1 MTHWI
6 SGLGVALVYM
16 HMRLRSADLGARVR
30 AAAEQIEPAAS
41 GTALDSAAIRLARE
55 HVGTV
60 EFTPHMPADTVD
72 LLRQAHAKRRI
83 YEREWN
89 AWRVWTSA

>member
-16 HMRLRSADLGARVR
+16 HMRSADLGTRVR
-30 AAAEQIEPAAS
+30 AAAERIEPAAS
-41 GTALDSAAIRLARE
+41 GTTLDSAAIRLARE

-60 EFTPHMPADTVD
+60 EFAPNVPGDTVD
-72 LLRQAHAKRRI
+72 LLRQAHAERRI

-89 AWRVWTSA
+89 ARRVWTSA